1 MEASD
6 YECLQK
12 NEILKDCLPSLVNN
26 FNAQGTLEIQYDKPA
41 VNVHM
46 GNELLPSDTQT
57 LPVITYHASKPLD
70 LDATYTIIM
79 TDPDVPSRLDN
90 SEGEVCHYV
99 ATGFK
104 FDSVKGGV
112 LSGQGVARRPYI
124 GPAPAKN
131 TALHR
136 YVFML
141 LMEPKGKTEFTEIK
155 SIFCWGYGE
164 AGTGIDRWS
173 KENDLEVLAINFF
186 LAENE
191 ENDK

>member
-1 MEASD
+1 MDASD
-6 YECLQK
+6 YETLQK
-12 NEILKDCLPSLVNN
+12 NDILKDCLPDLVNN
-26 FNAQGTLEIQYDKPA
+26 FTAQGVLEVQYEKPE

-46 GNELLPSDTQT
+46 GNELLPSDTQVVPT
-57 LPVITYHASKPLD
+57 ITYLASTPVD
-70 LDATYTIIM
+70 LQSTYTIIM

-90 SEGEVCHYV
+90 SEGEVCHFV
-99 ATGFK
+99 ATGIK

-112 LSGQGVARRPYI
+112 VSGQGVARRPYI

-141 LMEPKGKTEFTEIK
+141 LKEPKGKTEFTEIK
-155 SIFCWGYGE
+155 SIFSWGYGE

-173 KENDLEVLAINFF
+173 KENGLEVLAINFF
-186 LAENE
+186 FAENE
-191 ENDK
+191 ANDK